1 MISDFF
7 VRISRNIKIGCIQKP
22 LATYRLHAKNYSK
35 LKVKVFHD
43 ELKSWI
49 KENEEDFNN
58 AGYTFLSKNIPFF
71 KLKVKILTKI
81 FF

>member
-1 MISDFF
+1 MILIFL
-7 VRISRNIKIGCIQKP
+7 RISRNIKIGCIQKP

-35 LKVKVFHD
+35 LRVKVFHD

-58 AGYTFLSKNIPFF
+58 AGYTFFYQ
-71 KLKVKILTKI
+71 KIYLI
-81 FF
+81 